1 MMLLPNFFFV
11 ILVIS
16 SLFIAAGG
24 YVINDYFD
32 TKIDRENKP
41 DKIIVGRV
49 VKRRVAMVLH
59 LVFNGIGIA
68 LALVLAILMHLYWLA
83 LIQIG
88 CAVILWYYSTRFK
101 HQPIIGN
108 LIIALLAALV
118 PFVVVLYEVLLHDPI
133 RVIAMFWVLG
143 FSLFAFMT
151 NFIREIIKDMED
163 IKGDS
168 THGSL
173 TLPVKIGILG
183 SKKLLIL
190 LFLTTI
196 LALVYFQVMFLDD
209 VLSTCYFFLMVHV
222 PMFMAT
228 YKVIIG
234 NDNNDFHA
242 ASNLMKLV
250 MVGGV
255 LYGVVIKYNFFN

>member
-1 MMLLPNFFFV
+1 MVILLTQVAIRWLVIDPILLGTGAMMLLPNSFFV

-68 LALVLAILMHLYWLA
+68 LALVLAFLMHLYWLA

-108 LIIALLAALV
+108 LIVALLAALV
-118 PFVVVLYEVLLHDPI
+118 PFVVVLYRFCSMI
-133 RVIAMFWVLG
+133 QLG
-143 FSLFAFMT
+143 
-151 NFIREIIKDMED
+151 
-163 IKGDS
+163 
-168 THGSL
+168 
-173 TLPVKIGILG
+173 
-183 SKKLLIL
+183 
-190 LFLTTI
+190 
-196 LALVYFQVMFLDD
+196 
-209 VLSTCYFFLMVHV
+209 
-222 PMFMAT
+222 
-228 YKVIIG
+228 
-234 NDNNDFHA
+234 
-242 ASNLMKLV
+242 
-250 MVGGV
+250 
-255 LYGVVIKYNFFN
+255 